1 MLSDPIQI
9 THLESTCAERVAPVA
24 TDRMGVRA
32 ASPKLDGESS
42 SDRYKCFSV
51 CGEASA
57 RAVSDSI
64 PTCSHKYFVSHVRV
78 EQRLRTALTYSY
90 RIE

>member
-1 MLSDPIQI
+1 MLSDLTRM
-9 THLESTCAERVAPVA
+9 THLKSTCVERGAPVA

-51 CGEASA
+51 CGEAAA
-57 RAVSDSI
+57 RAVSDSS

-78 EQRLRTALTYSY
+78 EKRLRTALTYSY
-90 RIE
+90 GIQ